1 MDLTKGYSNYH
12 TIAPISHTSK
22 VMLKILQA
30 SLQQYMNRD
39 LLDVQPELEKAKVR
53 LVKAM
58 VSL

>member
-1 MDLTKGYSNYH
+1 
-12 TIAPISHTSK
+12 
-22 VMLKILQA
+22 MLKILQA